1 MPQPT
6 YSTQHGQTNTI
17 YLSSNRGPP
26 GVVSSLANA
35 GAFEPP
41 YQHTAAAGKH
51 QDFYSMWQGA
61 GAGSG
66 STTTMR
72 LDAMASPTSQYLA
85 LGVYPNVNGDSC
97 RNCLYTLA
105 QVSPALSECLRFEP
119 ETATG
124 AVIPMA
130 AKNTPEC
137 QRMVTAALKQ
147 CVANCAI

>member
-1 MPQPT
+1 MMSRQPT

-41 YQHTAAAGKH
+41 YQSLAAAGKH
-51 QDFYSMWQGA
+51 QDFYAPWEGA
-61 GAGSG
+61 A
-66 STTTMR
+66 TTTVR
-72 LDAMASPTSQYLA
+72 LDATATPNSPMLA
-85 LGVYPNVNGDSC
+85 LGVYPGVNGDSC
-97 RNCLYTLA
+97 RNCLFTLA
-105 QVSPALSECLRFEP
+105 QVSPQLSGCLRFEP

-124 AVIPMA
+124 AVIPVA

-137 QRMVTAALKQ
+137 QRLVTAALQQ